1 MAEFFEQICEVLAKT
16 GKKHPGQLA
25 HSEDIQ
31 NFFNELSKP
40 AHQAQ
45 TAADSPVTQ
54 AAAAASR
61 PPARNIP
68 QPPVQLPV
76 PAPSAAADAP
86 GNCHDL
92 TSLAAALGNCRR
104 CPLASNRHNI
114 VFGEGNPDARLM
126 FVGEAP
132 GYDEDMQGRPFV
144 GKAGQLLDKMINA
157 MQFTRQE
164 VYIANIVKCRPHD
177 NRTPMPD
184 EIDCCIGFLHRQIEL
199 IRPEVIVALGATAAK
214 ALLKTTNGI
223 TNLRGRWCSYENIP
237 VMPTFHPAFLL
248 RQESAKREA
257 WQDLQLVMARFG
269 KVHRR

>member
-31 NFFNELSKP
+31 NFFNAVSKPVPPAVPDPGLPVTDRMMPDSKP
-40 AHQAQ
+40 A
-45 TAADSPVTQ
+45 
-54 AAAAASR
+54 AAAPRQKAVAAPLS
-61 PPARNIP
+61 
-68 QPPVQLPV
+68 
-76 PAPSAAADAP
+76 SSSAADAP
-86 GNCHDL
+86 GNCRDL

-104 CPLASNRHNI
+104 CPLAGNRHNI